1 MATPKWIHRAG
12 SPKSGFRYTDDRG
25 APVRA
30 KPVLERI
37 DALRIPPAYTD
48 VHISPSSRAAI
59 QAWGFDARGRR
70 QYRYHARA
78 VERGQLR
85 KYHRVARLG
94 KHLPAIRAAVAR
106 DIAGEELTKTRV
118 AAAVVALIGKGH
130 LRVGES
136 RYERENQTF
145 GASTLRKSHVAVNGS
160 HVRLGYNGKRG
171 IPQHHEIRDAKLAAV
186 IRELERTPGKHLFR
200 YHANDAWY
208 DLASRDVNGYL
219 RTVANVAYTAK
230 DFRTWTG
237 TLESALALAKSGP
250 APNKTQAKK
259 NVVAAIRT
267 VADVLGN
274 TPAIS
279 RKSYVHPL
287 VIALYVDRGITLAD
301 DLRRAR
307 KVKRLSVEESAL
319 TRFLDEHFPDRRKKP
334 RTE

>member
-1 MATPKWIHRAG
+1 MATLKWYHRAG
-12 SPKSGFRYTDDRG
+12 TAKSGFRYTDDRG
-25 APVRA
+25 TPVRA
-30 KPVLERI
+30 KAVLDRI
-37 DALRIPPAYTD
+37 ATLRIPPAYTD
-48 VHISPSSRAAI
+48 VHISPSARAAI

-94 KHLPAIRAAVAR
+94 KHLPAIRRAVAR
-106 DIAGEELTKTRV
+106 DIKGDALTKSRV
-118 AAAVVALIGKGH
+118 AAGVVSLIGKGH

-145 GASTLRKSHVAVNGS
+145 GASTLRKSHVSVDGS
-160 HVRLGYNGKRG
+160 RVRLGYNGKRG

-200 YHANDAWY
+200 YQAANAWY
-208 DLASRDVNGYL
+208 DLTSRDVNGYL
-219 RTVANVAYTAK
+219 HTVASVPYTAK

-237 TLESALALAKSGP
+237 TLACALALAKAGP
-250 APNKTQAKK
+250 APSKRQAKK
-259 NVVAAIRT
+259 NVVAAIRS
-267 VADVLGN
+267 VAEILGN

-287 VIALYVDRGITLAD
+287 VIALYVDRGLTMAEYLG
-301 DLRRAR
+301 RSR
-307 KVKRLSVEESAL
+307 KAKGLSVEESAL
-319 TRFLDEHFPDRRKKP
+319 TRFLDEHFPDRRRTP
-334 RTE
+334 RAE

>member
-1 MATPKWIHRAG
+1 MATPKWIHRVG
-12 SPKSGFRYTDDRG
+12 TPKSGFRYTDDRG
-25 APVRA
+25 SPVRTKA
-30 KPVLERI
+30 VLERI
-37 DALRIPPAYTD
+37 DALRIPPAYTG
-48 VHISPSSRAAI
+48 VHISPSARAAI

-106 DIAGEELTKTRV
+106 DITGEALTKTRV
-118 AAAVVALIGKGH
+118 AASVVSLIGKGH

-145 GASTLRKSHVAVNGS
+145 GASTLRKSHVSVDGP
-160 HVRLGYNGKRG
+160 HLQLGYNGKRG

-186 IRELERTPGKHLFR
+186 IRELQRSPGKHLFR
-200 YHANDAWY
+200 YQTDAGWS
-208 DLASRDVNGYL
+208 DLTSRDVNGYL
-219 RTVANVAYTAK
+219 RTIAHVPYTAK

-237 TLESALALAKSGP
+237 TLECALALAKSEP
-250 APNKTQAKK
+250 AASKRQAKK
-259 NVVAAIRT
+259 NVVAAIQS
-267 VADVLGN
+267 VAEVLGN

-287 VIALYVDRGITLAD
+287 VIGLYVDRGLTIAD

-307 KVKRLSVEESAL
+307 KVKRLSAEESAL
-319 TRFLDEHFPDRRKKP
+319 TRFLDEHFPDRRRKP
-334 RTE
+334 RSD

>member
-1 MATPKWIHRAG
+1 MASTRWIRRAG
-12 SPKSGFRYTDDRG
+12 TAKSGFRYTDDRG

-30 KPVLERI
+30 KALLDRI
-37 DALRIPPAYTD
+37 GALRIPPAYTD
-48 VHISPSSRAAI
+48 VHISPNARAAI

-106 DIAGEELTKTRV
+106 DISGDALTKTRV
-118 AAAVVALIGKGH
+118 AAGVVALIGKGH

-136 RYERENQTF
+136 RYEQENQTF
-145 GASTLRKSHVAVNGS
+145 GASTLRKSHVSVDGS
-160 HVRLGYNGKRG
+160 RVRLGYNGKRG
-171 IPQHHEIRDAKLAAV
+171 IPQRHEIRDAKLAAV
-186 IRELERTPGKHLFR
+186 ISELERTPGKHLFR
-200 YHANDAWY
+200 YQAVTGWY
-208 DLASRDVNGYL
+208 DLTSRDVNGYL
-219 RTVANVAYTAK
+219 RTVAAAPYTAK

-237 TLESALALAKSGP
+237 TLACALALAEAGP
-250 APNKTQAKK
+250 APSKRQAKK
-259 NVVAAIRT
+259 NVVGAIRS
-267 VADVLGN
+267 VAEILGN

-287 VIALYVDRGITLAD
+287 VIALYVDRGLTIAGY
-301 DLRRAR
+301 LRRSR

-319 TRFLDEHFPDRRKKP
+319 TRFLDEHFPDRRKTP
-334 RTE
+334 RVG

>member
-1 MATPKWIHRAG
+1 MATVKWIHRAG
-12 SPKSGFRYTDDRG
+12 TAKSGFRYTDDRG

-30 KPVLERI
+30 KAVLERI

-48 VHISPSSRAAI
+48 VHISPSARAAI

-106 DIAGEELTKTRV
+106 DIGGDTLTKTRV
-118 AAAVVALIGKGH
+118 AAGVVSLIGKGH

-136 RYERENQTF
+136 RYERDNQTF
-145 GASTLRKSHVAVNGS
+145 GASTLRKSHVSLDGPR
-160 HVRLGYNGKRG
+160 VRLSYNGKRG
-171 IPQHHEIRDAKLAAV
+171 ISQHHDIRDAKLAAV

-200 YHANDAWY
+200 YQTDTGWY
-208 DLASRDVNGYL
+208 DLTSRDVNGYL
-219 RTVANVAYTAK
+219 RTVSSVPYTAK

-237 TLESALALAKSGP
+237 TVECALALAKAGP
-250 APNKTQAKK
+250 APSKRDAKK
-259 NVVAAIRT
+259 NVVSAIRS
-267 VADVLGN
+267 VAETLGN

-287 VIALYVDRGITLAD
+287 VIGLYVDRGLTIAD
-301 DLRRAR
+301 YLRRSR

-334 RTE
+334 RAA

>member
-1 MATPKWIHRAG
+1 MARTKWIRRAG
-12 SPKSGFRYTDDRG
+12 TAKSGFRYTDDRG

-30 KPVLERI
+30 KSVLDRI
-37 DALRIPPAYTD
+37 AALRIPPAYAD
-48 VHISPSSRAAI
+48 VHISPSARAAI

-106 DIAGEELTKTRV
+106 DIRGDALTKSRV
-118 AAAVVALIGKGH
+118 AAGVVSLIGQGH

-136 RYERENQTF
+136 RYERDNQTF
-145 GASTLRKSHVAVNGS
+145 GASTLRKSHVSVTGS
-160 HVRLGYNGKRG
+160 RVQLGYNGKRG

-186 IRELERTPGKHLFR
+186 IGELERTPGKHLFR
-200 YHANDAWY
+200 YQAANDWY
-208 DLASRDVNGYL
+208 DLTSRDVNGYL
-219 RTVANVAYTAK
+219 RTVAGVPYTAK

-237 TLESALALAKSGP
+237 TLECALAFAKAGP
-250 APNKTQAKK
+250 APSKRQAKK
-259 NVVAAIRT
+259 NVVAAIRS
-267 VADVLGN
+267 VAEILGN

-287 VIALYVDRGITLAD
+287 VIALYVDRGLTIAEY
-301 DLRRAR
+301 LRRSR

-319 TRFLDEHFPDRRKKP
+319 TRFLDEHFPDRRKTP
-334 RTE
+334 RVD

>member
-1 MATPKWIHRAG
+1 MANGKWIHRVG

-25 APVRA
+25 SPVRA
-30 KPVLERI
+30 KAVLDRI
-37 DALRIPPAYTD
+37 GALRIPPAYTD
-48 VHISPSSRAAI
+48 VHISPSSRSAI

-94 KHLPAIRAAVAR
+94 KHLPAIRATVAR
-106 DIAGEELTKTRV
+106 DLTGEDLTWTRV
-118 AAAVVALIGKGH
+118 AAGVVSLIGKGH

-145 GASTLRKSHVAVNGS
+145 GASTLRKSHVSVDGS
-160 HVRLGYNGKRG
+160 RVQLGYNGKCG

-186 IRELERTPGKHLFR
+186 IRELQRTPGKHLFR
-200 YHANDAWY
+200 YRTSAGWS
-208 DLASRDVNGYL
+208 DLTSRDVNGYL
-219 RTVANVAYTAK
+219 RSVVTVPYTAK

-237 TLESALALAKSGP
+237 TLECALVLARIGP
-250 APNKTQAKK
+250 ATTKTRAKK
-259 NVVAAIRT
+259 NVVSAIRS

-287 VIALYVDRGITLAD
+287 IIGLYTDRGLTIAGHLGRT
-301 DLRRAR
+301 RR
-307 KVKRLSVEESAL
+307 VKRLSAEESAL
-319 TRFLDEHFPDRRKKP
+319 TRFLDEHFPDRRKQP
-334 RTE
+334 RLD

>member
-1 MATPKWIHRAG
+1 MARTKWIHRAG
-12 SPKSGFRYTDDRG
+12 TAKSGFRYTDDQG
-25 APVRA
+25 APVHA
-30 KPVLERI
+30 APVLDRI
-37 DALRIPPAYTD
+37 GALRIPPAYTD
-48 VHISPSSRAAI
+48 VHISPSARAAI

-106 DIAGEELTKTRV
+106 DIRGDALTKTRV
-118 AAAVVALIGKGH
+118 AAGVVSLIGKGH

-145 GASTLRKSHVAVNGS
+145 GASTLRKSHVSVDGS
-160 HVRLGYNGKRG
+160 RVRLGYNGKRG
-171 IPQHHEIRDAKLAAV
+171 IPQRHEIRDARLAAV

-200 YHANDAWY
+200 YQAADGWY
-208 DLASRDVNGYL
+208 DLTSRDVNGYL
-219 RTVANVAYTAK
+219 HSVASVSYTAK

-237 TLESALALAKSGP
+237 TLACALALAKTGP
-250 APNKTQAKK
+250 APSKRQAKK
-259 NVVAAIRT
+259 NVLSAIRS
-267 VADVLGN
+267 VAEILGN

-287 VIALYVDRGITLAD
+287 VIALYVDRGLTMAEY
-301 DLRRAR
+301 LRRSR
-307 KVKRLSVEESAL
+307 KVKRLSAEESAL
-319 TRFLDEHFPDRRKKP
+319 TRFLDEHFPDRRKRP
-334 RTE
+334 RAD

>member
-1 MATPKWIHRAG
+1 MARTKWIHRAG
-12 SPKSGFRYTDDRG
+12 TAKSGFWYTDDRD
-25 APVRA
+25 APVHA
-30 KPVLERI
+30 KAVLDRI
-37 DALRIPPAYTD
+37 RALRIPPAYTD
-48 VHISPSSRAAI
+48 VHISPSARAAI

-94 KHLPAIRAAVAR
+94 KHLPAIRTAVAR
-106 DIAGEELTKTRV
+106 DIGGDALPKTRV
-118 AAAVVALIGKGH
+118 AAAIVSLISKGH

-145 GASTLRKSHVAVNGS
+145 GASTLRKSHVSVDGS
-160 HVRLGYNGKRG
+160 RVRLGYSGKRG
-171 IPQHHEIRDAKLAAV
+171 IPQRHEIRDAKLAAV

-200 YHANDAWY
+200 YQAADAWY
-208 DLASRDVNGYL
+208 DLSSRDVNGYL
-219 RTVANVAYTAK
+219 RTVANVPYTAK

-237 TLESALALAKSGP
+237 TLECALALAKAGP
-250 APNKTQAKK
+250 APSKRQAKK
-259 NVVAAIRT
+259 NVVSAIRS
-267 VADVLGN
+267 VAEVLGN

-287 VIALYVDRGITLAD
+287 VVGLYVDRGLTIAEY
-301 DLRRAR
+301 LRQSR

-334 RTE
+334 RAD

>member
-1 MATPKWIHRAG
+1 MARTKWIHRAG
-12 SPKSGFRYTDDRG
+12 TSKSGFRYADDRG
-25 APVRA
+25 APIRA
-30 KPVLERI
+30 KAVLDRI
-37 DALRIPPAYTD
+37 AALRIPPAYTD
-48 VHISPSSRAAI
+48 VHISPSARAAI

-70 QYRYHARA
+70 QYRYHVRA

-106 DIAGEELTKTRV
+106 DLGGEDLTRTRV
-118 AAAVVALIGKGH
+118 TAGVVSLIGKGH

-145 GASTLRKSHVAVNGS
+145 GASTLRKSHVSLDGPR
-160 HVRLGYNGKRG
+160 VRLGYNGKRG

-186 IRELERTPGKHLFR
+186 IRELQRTPGRHLFR
-200 YHANDAWY
+200 YRTSAGWC
-208 DLASRDVNGYL
+208 DLTSRDVNGYL
-219 RTVANVAYTAK
+219 RTVATVPYTAK

-237 TLESALALAKSGP
+237 TLECALALATTGP
-250 APNKTQAKK
+250 AASKTQAKK
-259 NVVAAIRT
+259 NVVSAIRA

-287 VIALYVDRGITLAD
+287 VIGLYTDRGLTIAEY
-301 DLRRAR
+301 LRRTR
-307 KVKRLSVEESAL
+307 RVKRLSAEESAL
-319 TRFLDEHFPDRRKKP
+319 TRFLDEPFPDRRKTP
-334 RTE
+334 RVD